1 MNEKMADSIS
11 KLIAKTNTFEKVES
25 WLKGITLLMF
35 IAGTASVYNS
45 YKLYTLTKS
54 IQSKE
59 DKINI
64 NLDKI
69 NIKLDKIIEINEKI
83 ILLHQS
89 KRNNENNTKED
100 NNTEIDINENNNT
113 EIETN
118 VNVNENVNENVI
130 EDYYEFVINN

>member
-25 WLKGITLLMF
+25 WLKGITLFMF

-59 DKINI
+59 DKINK

-69 NIKLDKIIEINEKI
+69 NIKLDKIIEVNEKI

-100 NNTEIDINENNNT
+100 DNTEFDINENNIT

-118 VNVNENVNENVI
+118 VNKI

>member
-59 DKINI
+59 DKINKK
-64 NLDKI
+64 LDKI
-69 NIKLDKIIEINEKI
+69 NKKLDKIIETNEKI
-83 ILLHQS
+83 ILLHQ

-100 NNTEIDINENNNT
+100 DNM

-118 VNVNENVNENVI
+118 ENGIDE
-130 EDYYEFVINN
+130 YYEFVMNN

>member
-1 MNEKMADSIS
+1 MFVSFFF
-11 KLIAKTNTFEKVES
+11 LVGVIAKTNTFEKVES

-69 NIKLDKIIEINEKI
+69 NKKLDKIIETNEKI
-83 ILLHQS
+83 ILLHQP
-89 KRNNENNTKED
+89 KRNN
-100 NNTEIDINENNNT
+100 EIDINENNNN

-118 VNVNENVNENVI
+118 ENVNVNII

>member
-25 WLKGITLLMF
+25 WLKCITLLMF

-59 DKINI
+59 DKIN
-64 NLDKI
+64 K
-69 NIKLDKIIEINEKI
+69 KLDKIIETNEKI
-83 ILLHQS
+83 ILLHQ

-100 NNTEIDINENNNT
+100 YNM

-118 VNVNENVNENVI
+118 ENGIDE
-130 EDYYEFVINN
+130 YYEFVMNN

>member
-59 DKINI
+59 DKIN
-64 NLDKI
+64 K
-69 NIKLDKIIEINEKI
+69 KLDKIIETNEKI
-83 ILLHQS
+83 ILLM
-89 KRNNENNTKED
+89 ENKKHLNKNIEED
-100 NNTEIDINENNNT
+100 DNTEIDIEEHDNM

-118 VNVNENVNENVI
+118 ENGIDTNVNII

>member
-1 MNEKMADSIS
+1 MNQKMADSIS

-25 WLKGITLLMF
+25 WLKGITLFMF

-59 DKINI
+59 DKINKNLDKI
-64 NLDKI
+64 NIKLDKI
-69 NIKLDKIIEINEKI
+69 NIKLDKIIEVNEKI

-89 KRNNENNTKED
+89 KRNS
-100 NNTEIDINENNNT
+100 EIDINENK
-113 EIETN
+113 
-118 VNVNENVNENVI
+118 NENENENKNENVI
-130 EDYYEFVINN
+130 DEYYEFVINN

>member
-69 NIKLDKIIEINEKI
+69 NKKLDKIIETNEKI
-83 ILLHQS
+83 ILLM
-89 KRNNENNTKED
+89 ENKKHLNKNIEED
-100 NNTEIDINENNNT
+100 DNTEIDIKEHDNMENNNN
-113 EIETN
+113 EIDTN
-118 VNVNENVNENVI
+118 VNII

>member
-25 WLKGITLLMF
+25 WLKGITLFMF

-59 DKINI
+59 DKINKNLDKI
-64 NLDKI
+64 NIKLDKI
-69 NIKLDKIIEINEKI
+69 NIKLDKIIEV
-83 ILLHQS
+83 
-89 KRNNENNTKED
+89 NEN

-118 VNVNENVNENVI
+118 VNVIDE
-130 EDYYEFVINN
+130 YYEFVINN